1 MSRLGYLGFA
11 RSSLDCYCTWEGVA
25 GRNGPQRRVPK
36 DGSLIAGRSREDTR
50 TSSLKTCFA
59 WHHRWYHVVVRI
71 VLDTASFV
79 TAVRSSDGA
88 AGEVVRM
95 IFREELV
102 PLMDLKLGLEYR
114 DVALRAEHVGASA
127 LSKREILELIEAVEA
142 FAEPVEV
149 VIKARPLSPDP
160 NDDMILDLAI
170 NGRAEALVTSNTKHF
185 AGAGKRFGIPV
196 LSPAELLE
204 KMREGN

>member
-1 MSRLGYLGFA
+1 MLLGRALREGKA
-11 RSSLDCYCTWEGVA
+11 RRGGCRKTAAPSPAGA
-25 GRNGPQRRVPK
+25 GRKLPPSKLR
-36 DGSLIAGRSREDTR
+36 L
-50 TSSLKTCFA
+50 A
-59 WHHRWYHVVVRI
+59 WHHGWYHAIVRI

-79 TAVRSSDGA
+79 TAIRSSNGA

-95 IFREELV
+95 VFREELV

-114 DVALRAEHVGASA
+114 DVALRSEHVRASA
-127 LSKREILELIEAVEA
+127 LSKREIMELIEAMEA

-149 VIKARPLSPDP
+149 VMKTRPLSTDP

-170 NGRAEALVTSNTKHF
+170 NGQAEALVTSNTKHF

-204 KMREGN
+204 KMRKGN

>member
-1 MSRLGYLGFA
+1 
-11 RSSLDCYCTWEGVA
+11 V
-25 GRNGPQRRVPK
+25 K
-36 DGSLIAGRSREDTR
+36 
-50 TSSLKTCFA
+50 
-59 WHHRWYHVVVRI
+59 I
-71 VLDTASFV
+71 VLDFALFV

-88 AGEVVRM
+88 AGDVLRG

-114 DVALRAEHVGASA
+114 DVALRPEHVRASA
-127 LSKREILELIEAVEA
+127 LSKREIVELIEAIEA

-149 VIKARPLSPDP
+149 VMNTRPLSPDP
-160 NDDMILDLAI
+160 SDGMVLDVAI
-170 NGRAEALVTSNTKHF
+170 KGRAEALVRSNKKHF

-204 KMREGN
+204 KMRKGNQDGD

>member
-1 MSRLGYLGFA
+1 MNVCFCNWGGRCGKERPA
-11 RSSLDCYCTWEGVA
+11 EEGA
-25 GRNGPQRRVPK
+25 GRRQLHRRLEQGGNVLPSK
-36 DGSLIAGRSREDTR
+36 LR
-50 TSSLKTCFA
+50 FV
-59 WHHRWYHVVVRI
+59 WHHGWYHVIVRI

-114 DVALRAEHVGASA
+114 DVALRSEHVRASA

-142 FAEPVEV
+142 FAEPVEIV
-149 VIKARPLSPDP
+149 MKPRPLSQDP
-160 NDDMILDLAI
+160 SDDMVLDVAI
-170 NGRAEALVTSNTKHF
+170 NGRAEALVTSNAKHF
-185 AGAGKRFGIPV
+185 VGPGKKFGIPV
-196 LSPAELLE
+196 LSPVELLE
-204 KMREGN
+204 KLREGNQDGD

>member
-1 MSRLGYLGFA
+1 
-11 RSSLDCYCTWEGVA
+11 
-25 GRNGPQRRVPK
+25 
-36 DGSLIAGRSREDTR
+36 
-50 TSSLKTCFA
+50 
-59 WHHRWYHVVVRI
+59 VRI

-95 IFREELV
+95 IFRQELV

-114 DVALRAEHVGASA
+114 DVALRSEHVKASA
-127 LSKREILELIEAVEA
+127 LSKREILELIEAMEA

-149 VIKARPLSPDP
+149 VTKIRPLSPDP
-160 NDDMILDLAI
+160 SDEMILDLAI

-196 LSPAELLE
+196 LSPLELLE
-204 KMREGN
+204 KMREGNQDGD

>member
-1 MSRLGYLGFA
+1 
-11 RSSLDCYCTWEGVA
+11 
-25 GRNGPQRRVPK
+25 
-36 DGSLIAGRSREDTR
+36 
-50 TSSLKTCFA
+50 
-59 WHHRWYHVVVRI
+59 
-71 VLDTASFV
+71 
-79 TAVRSSDGA
+79 
-88 AGEVVRM
+88 M

-114 DVALRAEHVGASA
+114 DVALRSEHVRASA

-149 VIKARPLSPDP
+149 VMKTRPLSPDP

-170 NGRAEALVTSNTKHF
+170 NGQAEALVTSNTKDF
-185 AGAGKRFGIPV
+185 VRAGKRFGIPV

-204 KMREGN
+204 KMRKGNEDGD

>member
-1 MSRLGYLGFA
+1 M
-11 RSSLDCYCTWEGVA
+11 
-25 GRNGPQRRVPK
+25 
-36 DGSLIAGRSREDTR
+36 
-50 TSSLKTCFA
+50 
-59 WHHRWYHVVVRI
+59 VRI

-79 TAVRSSDGA
+79 TAVRSSGGA

-114 DVALRAEHVGASA
+114 DVALRSEHVRASA
-127 LSKREILELIEAVEA
+127 LSKREILDLIEAVEA

-149 VIKARPLSPDP
+149 VMKTRPLSPDP

-170 NGRAEALVTSNTKHF
+170 NGQAEALVTSNTKHF
-185 AGAGKRFGIPV
+185 ARAGKRFGIPV

-204 KMREGN
+204 KMRKGNEDGD

>member
-1 MSRLGYLGFA
+1 
-11 RSSLDCYCTWEGVA
+11 
-25 GRNGPQRRVPK
+25 
-36 DGSLIAGRSREDTR
+36 
-50 TSSLKTCFA
+50 
-59 WHHRWYHVVVRI
+59 

-95 IFREELV
+95 IFRQELV

-114 DVALRAEHVGASA
+114 DAALRTEHVKAST
-127 LSKREILELIEAVEA
+127 LSKREILELIEAMEA

-149 VIKARPLSPDP
+149 VTKIRPLSPDP
-160 NDDMILDLAI
+160 SDEMILDLAI

-196 LSPAELLE
+196 LSPLELLE
-204 KMREGN
+204 KMREGNQDGD